1 MASKTSNPAT
11 RADAG
16 RARECI
22 AVAANVPEFNQA
34 LSNFQSQSTVA
45 DAVVVDLSPRRIAW
59 MIARHGVAEPM
70 ARALADMAFETMEAR
85 S

>member
-16 RARECI
+16 RAREYI
-22 AVAANVPEFNQA
+22 AVAANVPEFSQA
-34 LSNFQSQSTVA
+34 PSNFQPVSVAA
-45 DAVVVDLSPRRIAW
+45 DAVVADLTARRIAW

-70 ARALADMAFETMEAR
+70 ARALAEIAFETTKAR
-85 S
+85 Q